1 MTGPAGPASTV
12 PGPQGERGIEG
23 PPGPASTV
31 PGPQGEQGL
40 RGFNGT
46 NGVNGTNGA
55 TGPQGPPGNSN
66 PIGVYVAFPSGNDI
80 FSTSSDDN
88 GLAFGNLMNVSDS
101 TSGSPS
107 PLNQQ
112 IISIANN
119 VYVVWQEITSIGS
132 NDIFFRASYD
142 GGESFGSTINLS
154 NSPLLNSINPQISIW
169 QRNIYVVW
177 QENASGGNNDI
188 FFTASLDNGRTFGS
202 NLNLSNNLGAS
213 IIPQISAF
221 GDNVYVTWIED
232 NSTNDETAF
241 TESNDN
247 GLTFSIPI
255 NLSNNPGNANR
266 QQITSNNNNVYVVW
280 QEASEIFFTASLDNG
295 QTFSIPDNLSNNS
308 GSSTLPQISTFGNNV
323 YVVWQDTSFGN
334 VEIAFTESNDNG
346 LTFSIPKNHKQ

>member
-1 MTGPAGPASTV
+1 MRV
-12 PGPQGERGIEG
+12 
-23 PPGPASTV
+23 
-31 PGPQGEQGL
+31 L
-40 RGFNGT
+40 
-46 NGVNGTNGA
+46 
-55 TGPQGPPGNSN
+55 
-66 PIGVYVAFPSGNDI
+66 
-80 FSTSSDDN
+80 
-88 GLAFGNLMNVSDS
+88 
-101 TSGSPS
+101 
-107 PLNQQ
+107 
-112 IISIANN
+112 
-119 VYVVWQEITSIGS
+119 VV
-132 NDIFFRASYD
+132 
-142 GGESFGSTINLS
+142 TINLS
-154 NSPLLNSINPQISIW
+154 NSPLLNSINPQISLW

-280 QEASEIFFTASLDNG
+280 EEASEIFFTASLDNG

-308 GSSTLPQISTFGNNV
+308 GSSITTNIFF
-323 YVVWQDTSFGN
+323 W
-334 VEIAFTESNDNG
+334 
-346 LTFSIPKNHKQ
+346 K